1 MLNNERLDHE
11 RHGKDEGAALVMA
24 IAFVTVIGL
33 LLAGAL
39 SYAAVSMKASSHTYT
54 PARDRLYGAD
64 AATKAAMHYVG
75 DHPEAGQALPGVTC
89 YAQKTYGT
97 VGAETVGVQVCPQ
110 GVGAAGSFPS
120 PGSVRWGL
128 VTLATGST
136 KGLTMTG
143 NNPFQING
151 NVYSNSE
158 LNVAGTGSLIVK
170 QGSLY
175 ASSCAGTGTITVDG
189 TKDCAATGAGTAK
202 DPGFLPGITDA
213 PADATVATACPSS
226 GTSSSRVVQINPG
239 KWTSAIL
246 TAATGCANVW
256 LKPGIHYL
264 ENITWSIA
272 KKVVAGALP
281 SSGTSG
287 IVSSSIPGGCD
298 DTKDGAMLYLAG
310 SSTVTVTTSGSL
322 QVCGKNVL
330 QTSGRTVEI
339 PLYDSTT
346 DIGGHTD
353 SDTLKTGSNSTVT
366 DSSCSTDTNH
376 GDSNGNGGGGG
387 VSRAIHQPAKVGDG
401 GGGDGGGGGGG
412 GTTTC
417 EWSNRNNAKLI
428 DTTIATD
435 TGVTKSARTPTLT
448 ITKYAGAGAIPS
460 SVDQLTVKVTALATR
475 TSGSGSANGNYSIK
489 VLNSDGTTA
498 CNASGGHTMATGST
512 LPTTPDTFTV
522 NCNTGMTAPLQVE
535 FYATASNSDGTR
547 AVKLDGIELS
557 YSVDV
562 AGTLLKHTA
571 GLTSITATT
580 SSAPVWFGG
589 EIYLPASA
597 MSLKASALN
606 GVVSTLGAVMY
617 RLIYS
622 ADHSAAD
629 VLASANN
636 VYTAGG
642 DILVKTQVGAKDW
655 VTCRIALALAS
666 GLGTPTLKG
675 CTVPR

>member
-1 MLNNERLDHE
+1 
-11 RHGKDEGAALVMA
+11 MA

-33 LLAGAL
+33 LLAGSL
-39 SYAAVSMKASSHTYT
+39 SYAAVSMKASSHRYT
-54 PARDRLYGAD
+54 PARNRLYGAD

-89 YAQKTYGT
+89 NASKTYGT
-97 VGAETVGVQVCPQ
+97 VGTESVGVQICPQ
-110 GVGAAGSFPS
+110 GVGAAGSFPT
-120 PGSVRWGL
+120 PGSVFWGL
-128 VTLATGST
+128 VTLATGSD

-151 NVYSNSE
+151 NVYSNTDV
-158 LNVAGTGSLIVK
+158 NVAGTGSLIVK

-175 ASSCAGTGTITVDG
+175 AGSCAGTGTITVDG
-189 TKDCAATGAGTAK
+189 TKNCAATGKGTAN
-202 DPGFLPGITDA
+202 DPDYLPGITA
-213 PADATVATACPSS
+213 QPSDATIVKACGSS
-226 GTSSSRVVQINPG
+226 GTASTRVVEIGPG
-239 KWTSAIL
+239 NW
-246 TAATGCANVW
+246 TAAIFTAVKGCANVW

-264 ENITWSIA
+264 AGLGSWSITN
-272 KKVVAGALP
+272 KVVAGATTNGT
-281 SSGTSG
+281 SSG
-287 IVSSSIPGGCD
+287 IPAAAVPGGCD
-298 DTKDGAMLYLAG
+298 DTKDGAMLFLAG
-310 SSTVTVTTSGSL
+310 NTTITVATAVSPATSSSL

-330 QTSGRTVEI
+330 QASGRTVEI

-353 SDTLKTGSNSTVT
+353 SDTLTTGSNSTVS
-366 DSSCSTDTNH
+366 DSSCSTDNSH

-387 VSRAIHQPAKVGDG
+387 VSRAIHQPGKVGDG
-401 GGGDGGGGGGG
+401 GGGDGGGGG

-435 TGVTKSARTPTLT
+435 TGVTKSARTSTLT